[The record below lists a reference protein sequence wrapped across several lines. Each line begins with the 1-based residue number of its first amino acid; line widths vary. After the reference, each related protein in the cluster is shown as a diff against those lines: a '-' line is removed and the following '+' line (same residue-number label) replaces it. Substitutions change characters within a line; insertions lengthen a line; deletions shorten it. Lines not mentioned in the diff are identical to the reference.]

1 MRTLIIISLV
11 ATLTACGSTIESAD
25 EEHVSIQFYN
35 YSDSSITLQPMAD
48 EHCASYDRTAVY
60 QTTTFGDGLVGFLTG
75 LPLHAEFE
83 CRTRYAWD

>member
-11 ATLTACGSTIESAD
+11 ATLTACGSTVESAD
-25 EEHVSIQFYN
+25 EERVWIRFYN

-48 EHCASYDRTAVY
+48 EHCASYDRTAIY
-60 QTTTFGDGLVGFLTG
+60 QTTTFGDGIFGFLTD

-83 CRTRYAWD
+83 CRA

>member
-75 LPLHAEFE
+75 QPLHARWR
-83 CRTRYAWD
+83 CRQT